1 MNDRLETLFYLGL
14 GLALCRVGKLFWA
27 RLHPRVA
34 VDRELTG
41 KDNFAFAV
49 VLGCYYFGLLIALGA
64 AIGGPSLGSFA
75 GDVLAAALWGLGAI
89 ALLNLGAGVVQR
101 FIFSGPTPF
110 SEIVSGGNVS
120 MGVLL
125 GGNYVA
131 NGLLLSGAISA
142 TETPAQALLFWGYGL
157 MWLLLSSRALSLLLR
172 YELAP
177 QIRRDNRA
185 VALSSAGA
193 LIGIG
198 NVLRLALAGPDMG
211 ISSALAAVTGYS
223 LAGIAALL
231 LVREICDRLL
241 LPGVTVREEILAQNK
256 PNTGVGLVVGLFYA
270 GASIL
275 VGWAL

>member
-64 AIGGPSLGSFA
+64 AISGPSLGSFA
-75 GDVLAAALWGLGAI
+75 ADALSAALWGLGAI
-89 ALLNLGAGVVQR
+89 ALLNLGVGAVQR
-101 FIFSGPTPF
+101 FIFSGLTPF
-110 SEIVSGGNVS
+110 GEIISKGNVS
-120 MGVLL
+120 AGILL

-131 NGLLLSGAISA
+131 NGLLLLGALGA
-142 TETPAQALLFWGYGL
+142 TEAPAQALLFWGYGL

-172 YELAP
+172 YEPAP

-185 VALSSAGA
+185 VALASTGA

-198 NVLRLALAGPDMG
+198 NVLRLALTGPDMEMA
-211 ISSALAAVTGYS
+211 SALAAVTGYS
-223 LAGIAALL
+223 LAGIAALP
-231 LVREICDRLL
+231 LVCEICDRLL
-241 LPGVTVREEILAQNK
+241 LPGVTVREEILEQDE
-256 PNTGVGLVVGLFYA
+256 PNAGVGLVVGLFYA
-270 GASIL
+270 GASVL